1 MSAKLRLL
9 CLCVLPLLLSACN
22 RPLVTA
28 DPPLPT
34 SKPIETGPLDAKAT
48 LTIVRTT
55 SLMIGSFTITG
66 AIPLFFGTSEDEQP
80 GPIHVFG
87 TGTGTASLDSGA
99 QGTSFQGGTTAY
111 DITAEWPAEYEAE
124 GWLVVGA
131 DGCKLTMDIT
141 EALLLS
147 RVVMVNVGG
156 IEVPVSAE
164 DEFASF
170 PKLEFTDQ
178 FDPEPRTGGGAMSTF
193 TLDDVC
199 MPAWMGCA
207 NWKPCS

>member
-9 CLCVLPLLLSACN
+9 CLCVLPLLVSACN

-34 SKPIETGPLDAKAT
+34 SKPVDTGPLDAKAT

-99 QGTSFQGGTTAY
+99 QGTSLRGARPATTSPPSGLRSLRRKAGSSSGL
-111 DITAEWPAEYEAE
+111 TAAS
-124 GWLVVGA
+124 
-131 DGCKLTMDIT
+131 
-141 EALLLS
+141 S
-147 RVVMVNVGG
+147 RWTSRRPCCC
-156 IEVPVSAE
+156 PV
-164 DEFASF
+164 
-170 PKLEFTDQ
+170 
-178 FDPEPRTGGGAMSTF
+178 
-193 TLDDVC
+193 
-199 MPAWMGCA
+199 W
-207 NWKPCS
+207 